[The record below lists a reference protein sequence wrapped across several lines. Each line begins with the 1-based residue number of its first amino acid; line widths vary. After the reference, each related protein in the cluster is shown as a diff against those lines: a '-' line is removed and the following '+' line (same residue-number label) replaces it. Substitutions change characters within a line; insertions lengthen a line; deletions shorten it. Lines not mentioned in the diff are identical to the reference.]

1 MNNKNQI
8 HEIPYYLQIKEL
20 IKSKIESGEY
30 PIGYKLQSDSEL
42 AKYYGINRL
51 TVRTG
56 LDLLVKE
63 GYLKTISGKGTY
75 VIKSPY
81 IEEFKNFDSY
91 KNIINEDN
99 TSVIRKELRYAGP
112 YFSSKFN
119 ISYDDLI
126 YKFLILKTVDNEPF
140 SLDYVYIKHD
150 KIKKLLGFDLKVFSL
165 DEIYELYGL
174 NISKTTQILE
184 ACYSNESVSKHL
196 EVDIGTPLI
205 RITSNKIV
213 DDTIFEFKINYTRP
227 DKCSFINEF

>member
-1 MNNKNQI
+1 MNNENQI

-42 AKYYGINRL
+42 AEDYGINRL

-63 GYLKTISGKGTY
+63 GYLKTIPGKGTY
-75 VIKSPY
+75 IIKSPY
-81 IEEFKNFDSY
+81 IEEFKNFDGY

-99 TSVIRKELRYAGP
+99 IDIVRKELRHAGP

-119 ISYDDLI
+119 INYDDLI
-126 YKFLILKTVDNEPF
+126 YKFIMLKTTDDEPF
-140 SLDYVYIKHD
+140 SLDFVHIKYNE
-150 KIKKLLGFDLKVFSL
+150 IKKIRGFDLKVFSL

-174 NISKTTQILE
+174 NISKTKQVLE
-184 ACYSNESVSKHL
+184 ICYSNEYVSKL
-196 EVDIGTPLI
+196 LKINIGTPII
-205 RITSNKIV
+205 RIISHKII
-213 DDTIFEFKINYTRP
+213 DDTVFEFKVNYTRP
-227 DKCSFINEF
+227 DKCSFINKF